1 MLARVTGSFSFVA
14 AVISFI
20 TASVITYPAFLRRPW
35 VLIVVMASGF
45 LGPIGLEVAGVV
57 QPTWQLHPDG
67 LLDVGGAMRL
77 DGASAVVTIVLASLA
92 TMVMAGI
99 QSSKL
104 GRANRDAQHRL
115 ETQAW
120 HLRQLLPA
128 RSIPPLA

>member
-1 MLARVTGSFSFVA
+1 
-14 AVISFI
+14 VISFI

-45 LGPIGLEVAGVV
+45 LGPIALEVAGVV
-57 QPTWQLHPDG
+57 QRTWQLHPDG
-67 LLDVGGAMRL
+67 LLNVGSAMSL
-77 DGASAVVTIVLASLA
+77 EGASAVVTVVLASLA
-92 TMVMAGI
+92 TVVMAGI
-99 QSSKL
+99 QSAKL

-128 RSIPPLA
+128 ANVNVNVNVNA